1 MANKQAL
8 DSDPE
13 SIEMGKSNISLFFFG
28 LYIVYDPYQKPPD
41 FEMAVNHGVNS
52 WIFSYKMKQESK
64 KSL

>member
-1 MANKQAL
+1 LANKQAL

-52 WIFSYKMKQESK
+52 
-64 KSL
+64 